1 MLKIAILVKD
11 FIPKILYGLSLVALF
26 ALSATLISQLS
37 WFKNIGLSP
46 LIIGIVLGM
55 IYANTLRVHLP
66 QEYSKG
72 IVFSTK
78 KLLRI
83 AIVFYGFRITYQ
95 SIFEVGLSGFVAG
108 ALIVTLTFTLGYL
121 IGVKLLKLDLHT
133 TILISAGSSICGAA
147 AVLATESVLKSEA
160 YKTAI
165 AVSSVVVF
173 GSILMFLYPFLYKVG
188 YLNLDE
194 NSIGIYLGA
203 TLHEVANVV
212 AAGNTLGED
221 ISNDA
226 VIVKMIRVMMLA
238 PFLIFLGLFLKNKT
252 SKKNKKLSIT
262 VPWFAL
268 AFIAVA
274 GFNSLEVL
282 PSQIVQSI
290 NQLDTFVLTMSMCAL
305 GMETSFSKF
314 KNVGLKPL
322 YLSTILFIW
331 LIIGGFYITK
341 LSMNI

>member
-1 MLKIAILVKD
+1 MIKMATFTKN
-11 FIPKILYGLSLVALF
+11 FIPKILYGISLVALF
-26 ALSATLISQLS
+26 ALCATFISELS
-37 WFKNIGLSP
+37 WIKNLGISP
-46 LIIGIVLGM
+46 LIIGIVLGI
-55 IYANTLRVHLP
+55 IYANTLRVKLP

-72 IVFSTK
+72 ILFSTK
-78 KLLRI
+78 KLLKI

-173 GSILMFLYPFLYKVG
+173 GSILMFLHPFLYKMG
-188 YLNLDE
+188 YLNLNE

-212 AAGNTLGED
+212 AAGNTLGEH

-238 PFLIFLGLFLKNKT
+238 PFLIFLGLFLKSN
-252 SKKNKKLSIT
+252 SNIKNKKSPIP

-268 AFIAVA
+268 AFITVA

-282 PSQIVQSI
+282 PSHIIQSI
-290 NQLDTFVLTMSMCAL
+290 NQLDTFALTMSMCAL
-305 GMETSFSKF
+305 GMETYFSKF

-322 YLSTILFIW
+322 YLSSILFIW
-331 LIIGGFYITK
+331 LIVGGFFITK
-341 LSMNI
+341 LSMSL

>member
-1 MLKIAILVKD
+1 MLKIAIFTKD

-26 ALSATLISQLS
+26 ALSATFISQFP
-37 WFKNIGLSP
+37 WFKDIGLSP
-46 LIIGIVLGM
+46 LIIGIVLGI
-55 IYANTLRVHLP
+55 IYANTVRVHLP
-66 QEYSKG
+66 QEYSPG
-72 IVFSTK
+72 IIFSTK

-95 SIFEVGLSGFVAG
+95 SISEVGMSGFVAG

-173 GSILMFLYPFLYKVG
+173 GSILMFLHPFLYKVG
-188 YLNLDE
+188 YINLDE
-194 NSIGIYLGA
+194 NSIGVYLGA

-238 PFLIFLGLFLKNKT
+238 PFLIFLGLFLANKT
-252 SKKNKKLSIT
+252 KKKNKRLRISI
-262 VPWFAL
+262 PWFAL
-268 AFIAVA
+268 CFIAVA
-274 GFNSLEVL
+274 GFNSLEIL
-282 PSQIVQSI
+282 PNHLIESI
-290 NQLDTFVLTMSMCAL
+290 NQLDTFALTMSMCAL
-305 GMETSFSKF
+305 GMETSFTKF

-322 YLSTILFIW
+322 YLSVILFIW

>member
-1 MLKIAILVKD
+1 MLKIAIFTKD

-26 ALSATLISQLS
+26 AFSATLLSEVS
-37 WFKNIGLSP
+37 WFKELGLSP
-46 LIIGIVLGM
+46 LIIGIVLGI
-55 IYANTLRVHLP
+55 IYANTLKVHLP
-66 QEYSKG
+66 QEYSQG
-72 IVFSTK
+72 IIFSTK

-95 SIFEVGLSGFVAG
+95 SIFEVGMSGFIAG
-108 ALIVTLTFTLGYL
+108 ALIVTLTFTLGYF

-173 GSILMFLYPFLYKVG
+173 GSILMFLHPFLYKMG
-188 YLNLDE
+188 YINLDQ

-252 SKKNKKLSIT
+252 NIKNKKATIL

-268 AFIAVA
+268 YFIGVA

-282 PSQIVQSI
+282 PYHLVQSI
-290 NQLDTFVLTMSMCAL
+290 NEVDTFLLTMSMCAL

-322 YLSTILFIW
+322 YLSTILFVW

-341 LSMNI
+341 LSMSI